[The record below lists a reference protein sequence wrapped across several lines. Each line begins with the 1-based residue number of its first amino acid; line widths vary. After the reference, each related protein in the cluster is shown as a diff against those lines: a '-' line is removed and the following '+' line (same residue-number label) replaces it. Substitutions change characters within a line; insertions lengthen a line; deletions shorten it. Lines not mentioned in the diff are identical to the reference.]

1 MEYEMRLHEEPFN
14 LIKNN
19 IKRVEYRLNDEKRK
33 NIKVGDI
40 ITFYKRPLED
50 ELIKVK
56 VSDLKY
62 YDTLEDMYKD
72 TFDLYL
78 KDYYK
83 TVLEAVKDTPY
94 YSQSDIKKYGC
105 VAIFFEKI

>member
-1 MEYEMRLHEEPFN
+1 MEHEMRLHEEPFD
-14 LIKNN
+14 LIKTD
-19 IKRVEYRLNDEKRK
+19 IKKVEYRLN
-33 NIKVGDI
+33 I

-78 KDYYK
+78 KDKYK
-83 TVLEAVKDTPY
+83 TVLEAVEDTPY
-94 YSQSDIKKYGC
+94 YSESDIKKYGC
-105 VAIFFEKI
+105 VAIFFHKI